1 MKSYHF
7 FRKQKAKQPG
17 VCENDCD
24 VPVSLTCYSDARVYN
39 QFIPIMEQ
47 DVMTY
52 SLSKQFLAATSALL
66 LSMTSASAAV
76 ENTEAVSALSA
87 ANGLSEAAKQYLLH
101 YPSRSGVDGKTVR
114 EDTAAVF
121 IPFGAAPEGGWPVV
135 VWAHGTVGVAN
146 HCAPSLNPRSD
157 RDKQYLNTWLSLGY
171 AVVAP
176 DYAGLGSSG
185 LHHYLN
191 ARGEAWSVL
200 DGVRAALK
208 QFPLKNELILVGQS
222 QGAHAAFASAGYQP
236 QYAPEL
242 NVRATVL
249 TGTPYFEKG
258 TTAADI
264 IPPAGGKA
272 PGGGDPKIPYIFY
285 IYLSAADSNP
295 QLNPGDYF
303 QEKALPLLKEASNL
317 CITPLNDEVMKAGL
331 NAANSLKP
339 GVDSLLTASVDTM
352 LYPTLKI
359 DHPVFIGI
367 GSVDINVPTTM
378 QKRFADAVKSAGT
391 RADVHIY
398 EGLDHSGTVN
408 PSLRDSVPFLI
419 KTLNDKQ

>member
-1 MKSYHF
+1 
-7 FRKQKAKQPG
+7 
-17 VCENDCD
+17 
-24 VPVSLTCYSDARVYN
+24 
-39 QFIPIMEQ
+39 
-47 DVMTY
+47 MTY
-52 SLSKQFLAATSALL
+52 SLSKKFLTATSALL
-66 LSMTSASAAV
+66 LLSMSAVPASAAIDS
-76 ENTEAVSALSA
+76 TDAVSPLSA
-87 ANGLSEAAKQYLLH
+87 KNGLSEAAKQYLLR
-101 YPSRSGVDGKTVR
+101 YPSHSGVDGKTAR

-121 IPFGAAPEGGWPVV
+121 IPFGATPEGGWPVV

-200 DGVRAALK
+200 DSVRAALK

-242 NVRATVL
+242 NIRATVL

-264 IPPAGGKA
+264 LPPEGGKA
-272 PGGGDPKIPYIFY
+272 PSGGDPKIPYIFY

-295 QLNPGDYF
+295 QLNPADYF
-303 QEKALPLLKEASNL
+303 QDKALPLLKEANHL

-331 NAANSLKP
+331 NAANALKP
-339 GVDSLLTASVDTM
+339 GVDSLLNASVETM

-367 GSVDINVPTTM
+367 GSVDINVPTAM

-419 KTLNDKQ
+419 KTLNDKR

>member
-1 MKSYHF
+1 MAY
-7 FRKQKAKQPG
+7 
-17 VCENDCD
+17 
-24 VPVSLTCYSDARVYN
+24 L
-39 QFIPIMEQ
+39 I
-47 DVMTY
+47 
-52 SLSKQFLAATSALL
+52 SKKILATTSTLL
-66 LSMTSASAAV
+66 FLSMNPIPAIAAAWNI
-76 ENTEAVSALSA
+76 EPVSALSTE
-87 ANGLSEAAKQYLLH
+87 NGLSEAAKQYLLH

-121 IPFGAAPEGGWPVV
+121 MPFGSPPKGGWPVI

-146 HCAPSLNPRSD
+146 HCAPSLNTRSD

-200 DGVRAALK
+200 DSVRAALK
-208 QFPLKNELILVGQS
+208 QFPLKNEIILVGQS

-236 QYAPEL
+236 EYAPEL
-242 NVRATVL
+242 NVRATIL

-258 TTAADI
+258 MPVTDI
-264 IPPAGGKA
+264 LPTGPKVET
-272 PGGGDPKIPYIFY
+272 GGDPKIPYIFY
-285 IYLSAADSNP
+285 IYLSAADNNP
-295 QLNPGDYF
+295 HLDPADYF

-317 CITPLNDEVMKAGL
+317 CITPLNDEVMMAGL
-331 NAANSLKP
+331 NAGNSLKP
-339 GVDSLLTASVDTM
+339 GVDSLLSASIDTM

-367 GSVDINVPTTM
+367 GSVDINVPTSM
-378 QKRFADAVKSAGT
+378 QKRFVDAVRNAGT
-391 RADVHIY
+391 QVDAHIY

-408 PSLRDSVPFLI
+408 PSLRDSVPFLGRI
-419 KTLNDKQ
+419 GTVAKIQR

>member
-1 MKSYHF
+1 
-7 FRKQKAKQPG
+7 
-17 VCENDCD
+17 
-24 VPVSLTCYSDARVYN
+24 
-39 QFIPIMEQ
+39 
-47 DVMTY
+47 MTY
-52 SLSKQFLAATSALL
+52 SLSQKFLTATSALL
-66 LSMTSASAAV
+66 LLSMSIVPASAAAD
-76 ENTEAVSALSA
+76 TAGAVSPLSA
-87 ANGLSEAAKQYLLH
+87 GNGLSEAARQYLLR
-101 YPSRSGVDGKTVR
+101 YPSHSGVDGKTTR

-121 IPFGAAPEGGWPVV
+121 IPFGTTPEGGWPVV

-200 DGVRAALK
+200 DSVRAAL
-208 QFPLKNELILVGQS
+208 QHFPLKNELILVGQS

-236 QYAPEL
+236 EYAPEL

-264 IPPAGGKA
+264 LPPAGGKVMS
-272 PGGGDPKIPYIFY
+272 GGDPKIPYIFY

-295 QLNPGDYF
+295 QLNPADYF
-303 QEKALPLLKEASNL
+303 QDKALPLLKAASHL

-331 NAANSLKP
+331 NAANALKP
-339 GVDSLLTASVDTM
+339 GVDSLLNASTGTM
-352 LYPTLKI
+352 LYPTLNI
-359 DHPVFIGI
+359 AHPVFIGI
-367 GSVDINVPTTM
+367 GGADINVPTAM
-378 QKRFADAVKSAGT
+378 QKRFADAVKNAGT

-398 EGLDHSGTVN
+398 AGLDHSGTVN
-408 PSLRDSVPFLI
+408 PSLRDSVPFLMN
-419 KTLNDKQ
+419 TLNDKR

>member
-1 MKSYHF
+1 
-7 FRKQKAKQPG
+7 
-17 VCENDCD
+17 
-24 VPVSLTCYSDARVYN
+24 
-39 QFIPIMEQ
+39 
-47 DVMTY
+47 MTY
-52 SLSKQFLAATSALL
+52 SLSRKFLAATSALL
-66 LSMTSASAAV
+66 LLSMSAVPASAAGDS
-76 ENTEAVSALSA
+76 TDAVSPLNA

-101 YPSRSGVDGKTVR
+101 YPSRSGVDGKTAR

-121 IPFGAAPEGGWPVV
+121 IPFGATPEGGWPVV

-176 DYAGLGSSG
+176 DYAGLGSAG

-236 QYAPEL
+236 EYAPEL

-258 TTAADI
+258 TTAADVL
-264 IPPAGGKA
+264 PPAAGKA
-272 PGGGDPKIPYIFY
+272 PTGGDPK
-285 IYLSAADSNP
+285 
-295 QLNPGDYF
+295 
-303 QEKALPLLKEASNL
+303 
-317 CITPLNDEVMKAGL
+317 
-331 NAANSLKP
+331 
-339 GVDSLLTASVDTM
+339 
-352 LYPTLKI
+352 
-359 DHPVFIGI
+359 
-367 GSVDINVPTTM
+367 
-378 QKRFADAVKSAGT
+378 
-391 RADVHIY
+391 
-398 EGLDHSGTVN
+398 
-408 PSLRDSVPFLI
+408 
-419 KTLNDKQ
+419 

>member
-1 MKSYHF
+1 
-7 FRKQKAKQPG
+7 
-17 VCENDCD
+17 
-24 VPVSLTCYSDARVYN
+24 
-39 QFIPIMEQ
+39 
-47 DVMTY
+47 MTY
-52 SLSKQFLAATSALL
+52 SLTKKLLTATSALL
-66 LSMTSASAAV
+66 LLSMSSAPATAAADTDKLVSPLNV
-76 ENTEAVSALSA
+76 E
-87 ANGLSEAAKQYLLH
+87 NGLSEAAKQYLLH
-101 YPSRSGVDGKTVR
+101 YPSRSGVDGKSAR

-121 IPFGAAPEGGWPVV
+121 IPFGATPEGGWPVV

-222 QGAHAAFASAGYQP
+222 QGAHAAFATAGYQP
-236 QYAPEL
+236 EYAPEL
-242 NVRATVL
+242 NIRATVL

-258 TTAADI
+258 TTASDI
-264 IPPAGGKA
+264 LPPSGGKVQT
-272 PGGGDPKIPYIFY
+272 GGDPKIPYIFY

-303 QEKALPLLKEASNL
+303 QDKALPLLKEANNL

-339 GVDSLLTASVDTM
+339 GVDSLLNASVDTM
-352 LYPTLKI
+352 LYPTLKV

-367 GSVDINVPTTM
+367 GSVDINVPTSM

-391 RADVHIY
+391 DAEVHIY

-408 PSLRDSVPFLI
+408 PSLRNSVPFML
-419 KTLNDKQ
+419 KALNDKQ

>member
-1 MKSYHF
+1 
-7 FRKQKAKQPG
+7 
-17 VCENDCD
+17 
-24 VPVSLTCYSDARVYN
+24 
-39 QFIPIMEQ
+39 
-47 DVMTY
+47 MTY

-378 QKRFADAVKSAGT
+378 QKRFVDAVKSAGT

>member
-1 MKSYHF
+1 
-7 FRKQKAKQPG
+7 
-17 VCENDCD
+17 
-24 VPVSLTCYSDARVYN
+24 
-39 QFIPIMEQ
+39 
-47 DVMTY
+47 MTY
-52 SLSKQFLAATSALL
+52 SISKKLLTATSALL
-66 LSMTSASAAV
+66 LLSMSSLPVIADVISP
-76 ENTEAVSALSA
+76 LSEEH
-87 ANGLSEAAKQYLLH
+87 GLSEAAKQYLLH
-101 YPSRSGVDGKTVR
+101 YPSHSGVDGKTVR

-121 IPFGAAPEGGWPVV
+121 IPFGTTPEGGWPVV

-236 QYAPEL
+236 EYAPEL
-242 NVRATVL
+242 NIRATVL

-264 IPPAGGKA
+264 LPPAGGKVQT
-272 PGGGDPKIPYIFY
+272 GGDPKIPYIFY
-285 IYLSAADSNP
+285 IYLSAADANP
-295 QLNPGDYF
+295 QLNPADYF
-303 QEKALPLLKEASNL
+303 QAKALPLLKEATNL

-331 NAANSLKP
+331 NAGNSLKP
-339 GVDSLLTASVDTM
+339 GIDSLLSASVGSM

-359 DHPVFIGI
+359 DHPVFIGM
-367 GSVDINVPTTM
+367 GSVDVNVPTAM
-378 QKRFADAVKSAGT
+378 QKRFADAVISAGT
-391 RADVHIY
+391 QADVHIY

-419 KTLNDKQ
+419 KTLNNQQQ

>member
-1 MKSYHF
+1 
-7 FRKQKAKQPG
+7 
-17 VCENDCD
+17 
-24 VPVSLTCYSDARVYN
+24 
-39 QFIPIMEQ
+39 
-47 DVMTY
+47 MTY
-52 SLSKQFLAATSALL
+52 SLSKKFLTATSALL
-66 LSMTSASAAV
+66 LLSMSAVPASAA
-76 ENTEAVSALSA
+76 TDSTDAVSPLSA
-87 ANGLSEAAKQYLLH
+87 ENGLSEAAKQYFLR
-101 YPSRSGVDGKTVR
+101 YPSHSGVNGKTAR

-121 IPFGAAPEGGWPVV
+121 IPFGATPEGGWPVV

-200 DGVRAALK
+200 DSVRAALK
-208 QFPLKNELILVGQS
+208 QFPLKNEL
-222 QGAHAAFASAGYQP
+222 
-236 QYAPEL
+236 
-242 NVRATVL
+242 N
-249 TGTPYFEKG
+249 
-258 TTAADI
+258 
-264 IPPAGGKA
+264 PA
-272 PGGGDPKIPYIFY
+272 
-285 IYLSAADSNP
+285 
-295 QLNPGDYF
+295 DYF
-303 QEKALPLLKEASNL
+303 QDKALPLLKEANHL

-331 NAANSLKP
+331 NAANALKP
-339 GVDSLLTASVDTM
+339 GVDSLLNASVETM

-367 GSVDINVPTTM
+367 GSVDINVPTAM

-419 KTLNDKQ
+419 KTLNDKR